1 MSSHARVMIVDD
13 AAMMRAVVA
22 NVVQQDG
29 GFDVVASC
37 ANGEDALR
45 QLRATQPDVILLDLE
60 MPVMDGLT
68 FLRYARLLTR
78 ARIVVLSSVAEV
90 GSPRARQARRL
101 GADAVVHKPSGAV
114 SLDLAARGGDHL
126 MATLRRV
133 AGSTGGL
140 DGH

>member
-1 MSSHARVMIVDD
+1 MARVMIIDD

-22 NVVQQDG
+22 DVVTRAG
-29 GFDVVASC
+29 EFDVVASC
-37 ANGEDALR
+37 ANGEVALR
-45 QLRATQPDVILLDLE
+45 QLRATAPDLILLDLE

-90 GSPRARQARRL
+90 GSPRARLARQL

-114 SLDLAARGGDHL
+114 SLDLAATAGDHL
-126 MATLRRV
+126 LATLRRV
-133 AGSTGGL
+133 APGASHGQ
-140 DGH
+140 

>member
-1 MSSHARVMIVDD
+1 MPTARVMIIDD

-22 NVVQQDG
+22 DVVRQDG
-29 GFDVVASC
+29 GYEVVASC
-37 ANGEDALR
+37 ANGDVALR
-45 QLRATQPDVILLDLE
+45 QLRTAAPDLILLDLQ

-90 GSPRARQARRL
+90 GSPRAREARRL

-114 SLDLAARGGDHL
+114 SLDLGARAGDHL
-126 MATLRRV
+126 LATLRRV
-133 AGSTGGL
+133 APASGASHGQ
-140 DGH
+140 